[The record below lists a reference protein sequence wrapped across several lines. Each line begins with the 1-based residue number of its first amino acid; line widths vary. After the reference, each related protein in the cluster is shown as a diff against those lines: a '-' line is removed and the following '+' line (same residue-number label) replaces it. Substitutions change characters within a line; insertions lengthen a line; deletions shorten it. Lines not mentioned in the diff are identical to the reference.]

1 MAVPNTTTFSLQDV
15 VDEIN
20 PANDTLI
27 NCFASSI
34 DDGFVSLYKGSKDR
48 LSNFR
53 GYDHSVTPSGTDTI
67 ILYSASPSPGVLVGN
82 TSTDNQNI
90 TYNWKYVGQSGDI
103 DATVSYDG
111 VTRSPGFV
119 TSPNTTVS
127 MSSLSDGYVEQ
138 PFIIQGGNA
147 TTVEFKFQLLSA
159 TVDTVPN
166 FPDQE
171 FTIYVQVNY

>member
-15 VDEIN
+15 VDEVN
-20 PANDTLI
+20 PTTDDLVD
-27 NCFASSI
+27 CFADAITSAFDS
-34 DDGFVSLYKGSKDR
+34 DYSGSKNS
-48 LSNFR
+48 LLNFR
-53 GYDHSVTPSGTDTI
+53 NYNSVSTI
-67 ILYSASPSPGVLVGN
+67 SLSSASPFPGVLVGN

-90 TYNWKYVGQSGDI
+90 TYNWEYVGQSGDI

-138 PFIIQGGNA
+138 PFTISGGNA

-171 FTIYVQVNY
+171 FTVYVQVNY